1 LNSAAWAAS
10 SSRSTTESV
19 VKRRTS
25 TFSQSRVN
33 ALSAL
38 SRVRQKAKT
47 DKGEQ
52 FTALLHHVDIERL
65 RTAYFSSKK
74 DAAPGTDG
82 VTWKQYGEQLE
93 ENLQRLH
100 RQLRQGAYR
109 AKPSRRAFI
118 PKPDGRQRPLGIAA
132 LEDKIVQRALV
143 EVLNAIYETD
153 FLGFSYGFRPGR
165 SPHQA
170 LDALAVGILRK
181 KVNWVLDADIRGFF
195 DAIDHGWL
203 VKFIEHRIA
212 DGRVLRLIQ
221 KWLSAGVLEDGKKI
235 ELEAGSPQGATIS
248 PLLANIYLHYVLDLW
263 AQQWRT
269 RHAAGDVIVV
279 RYADDFIVG
288 FEHRHEAERFLTEL
302 RERLAKFRLD
312 LHPEKTRLLAFG
324 RFAHQRRRR
333 SRQSGA
339 PETFDFLGLT
349 HICSVTREGN
359 YALVRHTMR
368 KRLTAKLR
376 SIGVELRR
384 HRHDPIPAQGR
395 WLSSVLRGH
404 FNYYAVPT
412 NIMALDTFRY
422 AVTQRWYRSL
432 RRRSQRRRLNWTR
445 MDVLATR
452 WLPRP
457 HILHPWPGHRF
468 DARTHGKSPVR

>member
-1 LNSAAWAAS
+1 
-10 SSRSTTESV
+10 
-19 VKRRTS
+19 
-25 TFSQSRVN
+25 
-33 ALSAL
+33 
-38 SRVRQKAKT
+38 
-47 DKGEQ
+47 
-52 FTALLHHVDIERL
+52 
-65 RTAYFSSKK
+65 
-74 DAAPGTDG
+74 
-82 VTWKQYGEQLE
+82 
-93 ENLQRLH
+93 
-100 RQLRQGAYR
+100 
-109 AKPSRRAFI
+109 
-118 PKPDGRQRPLGIAA
+118 
-132 LEDKIVQRALV
+132 
-143 EVLNAIYETD
+143 
-153 FLGFSYGFRPGR
+153 
-165 SPHQA
+165 
-170 LDALAVGILRK
+170 GILRK

-422 AVTQRWYRSL
+422 AV
-432 RRRSQRRRLNWTR
+432 
-445 MDVLATR
+445 
-452 WLPRP
+452 
-457 HILHPWPGHRF
+457 
-468 DARTHGKSPVR
+468 